1 MKKLAAISTMVCLLT
16 LFAYA
21 DSRRGIGPRQ
31 HPADYAE
38 FADKGRFT
46 LGVSSLTKN
55 SILQNFSSDLTK
67 GFIVVE
73 VGLFPLKENQV
84 EIDPKYFVLKA
95 ADGSGLVR
103 PLDPLS
109 VAGILRRTTGDK
121 REVALYPTVGVGY
134 ETGGCNDPYYGEHC
148 GGGWSTG
155 VGVGVGIGRSG
166 SGTAPEDRRV
176 METELSEK
184 ELPAGVYSERVCGY
198 LYFPVTEKNRKKSYL
213 FEGTLSGEKISLLLK
228 PNK

>member
-1 MKKLAAISTMVCLLT
+1 MKKLAVISTMLCFLILLSN
-16 LFAYA
+16 A

-31 HPADYAE
+31 HPADYAD
-38 FADKGRFT
+38 FADKEAFA
-46 LGVSSLTKN
+46 LGVSSLNKN

-73 VGLFPLKENQV
+73 VGLFPKKENQV

-103 PLDPLS
+103 PLDPAS
-109 VAGILRRTTGDK
+109 VVGTLRRTTGDK

-134 ETGGCNDPYYGEHC
+134 ESGGYNDPYYGGRR

-166 SGTAPEDRRV
+166 SGTAPEDRKV
-176 METELSEK
+176 METELSDK
-184 ELPAGVYSERVCGY
+184 EIPAGVYSERVCGY

-213 FEGTLSGEKISLLLK
+213 FESTLNGQKVSLVLK
-228 PNK
+228 SDK

>member
-1 MKKLAAISTMVCLLT
+1 MKKLVAISTMVCFLI
-16 LFAYA
+16 LFASG

-46 LGVSSLTKN
+46 LGVSSLTKS

-73 VGLFPLKENQV
+73 VGLFPVKENQV
-84 EIDPKYFVLKA
+84 EIDPKFFVLKA
-95 ADGSGLVR
+95 VDGSGLVR
-103 PLDPLS
+103 PLDPAS
-109 VAGILRRTTGDK
+109 IAGILRRTTGDK

-134 ETGGCNDPYYGEHC
+134 ESGGYNDPYYGGHR

-155 VGVGVGIGRSG
+155 VGVGVGVGRSG
-166 SGTAPEDRRV
+166 GGAAPEDRRV

-184 ELPAGVYSERVCGY
+184 EMPVGLYSERVCGY
-198 LYFPVTEKNRKKSYL
+198 LFFPVAEKNRKKSYL

-228 PNK
+228 SDK

>member
-1 MKKLAAISTMVCLLT
+1 MKKLAAISTMVCCLI

-31 HPADYAE
+31 RPSDYAE
-38 FADKGRFT
+38 SADKERFS
-46 LGVSSLTKN
+46 LGVSSLNKN
-55 SILQNFSSDLTK
+55 SILQSFSSDLTK

-73 VGLFPLKENQV
+73 VGLFPSKENQV

-103 PLDPLS
+103 PLDPAS

-134 ETGGCNDPYYGEHC
+134 ESGGYNDPYYGGRR

-166 SGTAPEDRRV
+166 SGTAPEDRKV

-184 ELPAGVYSERVCGY
+184 EIPAGVHSERVCGY
-198 LYFPVTEKNRKKSYL
+198 LYFPIPEKNRKKSYL
-213 FEGTLSGEKISLLLK
+213 FEGTLNGEKISLLLRYDK
-228 PNK
+228 